1 MTPRGGSAQVCS
13 SPRGGGHKGRDGFTP
28 GGHRGW
34 SRRRAW
40 GSRGVLRCRATRAAW
55 REAWFVGAL
64 HGCCKLTGARGFVG
78 GDEKPENDTP
88 FCLLLASPEP
98 ARTSE
103 PWPCPCDCE
112 WWCPADDWPRPTR
125 HMAPPRLAAPL
136 TAATASRAT
145 ATGEGNNTCEIRQ
158 WPRDI
163 GTARASIGW
172 GVLRVRSGLGVYR
185 RQAWPN
191 QWQRRVPCLG
201 PETRRAQRPLPP
213 PGWLP
218 WTTTRWCRS
227 APRRRQQLQLQPRR
241 TCPTPC
247 SYASAES
254 RACWHP
260 AGHAQRALVGRR
272 GERPRRIQKVRGP
285 QR

>member
-1 MTPRGGSAQVCS
+1 MSVRLRVVVPR
-13 SPRGGGHKGRDGFTP
+13 R
-28 GGHRGW
+28 
-34 SRRRAW
+34 
-40 GSRGVLRCRATRAAW
+40 
-55 REAWFVGAL
+55 
-64 HGCCKLTGARGFVG
+64 
-78 GDEKPENDTP
+78 
-88 FCLLLASPEP
+88 
-98 ARTSE
+98 
-103 PWPCPCDCE
+103 
-112 WWCPADDWPRPTR
+112 
-125 HMAPPRLAAPL
+125 RLAAPDSAHG
-136 TAATASRAT
+136 AAEVGRA
-145 ATGEGNNTCEIRQ
+145 ADRCHSIKSNSNGRGEQ
-158 WPRDI
+158 HVRDSSMA
-163 GTARASIGW
+163 TARASIGW

-227 APRRRQQLQLQPRR
+227 APWRRQQLQLQPRR

-260 AGHAQRALVGRR
+260 AGHAQRAVVGRR